1 MIINSFTM
9 SDQYI
14 NRTTINILINV
25 LHDSLKKDLTLTS
38 DLLLFLKEHNI
49 TIPPLGQLSSVLPTS
64 LINDKTDG
72 RITKVKNSLAG
83 LEISE
88 NIL

>member
-1 MIINSFTM
+1 M